1 MLFSF
6 QVRIPASCS
15 HTPALGARTGTRAP
29 RQRGGFYPPDG
40 PHAILRT
47 HEHHRSRSLI
57 AIAMMAARADGRADS
72 TEQKAVDA
80 VVERLGNPDVTR
92 LALQVAGGKL
102 RVADLASR
110 LSDDEA
116 RRVAYEGALAIC
128 NADGMLN
135 AAEAAFL
142 EELRCC
148 AGAQRRL
155 RGRGREDGRSPRR
168 NAPRRAALGRAPAG
182 PLDEL
187 ILQQAMLTGALEIL
201 PDRLATIAILP
212 LQLRLVYQI
221 GQRNGQKLDVN
232 QVKDLAATLGLGA
245 VTQGMES
252 VVLKIAGG
260 LAGRAPRR
268 ASSAARRGWRRARPS
283 PSRPPTP
290 SATRRSSTTRR
301 AARSAA
307 PTSARCSSGSSRTRR
322 RSIRRWRQ
330 QIRAQSGTLNLQ
342 SLLQALRT
350 T

>member
-1 MLFSF
+1 MNTTD
-6 QVRIPASCS
+6 
-15 HTPALGARTGTRAP
+15 HAP
-29 RQRGGFYPPDG
+29 
-40 PHAILRT
+40 
-47 HEHHRSRSLI
+47 LI

-72 TEQKAVDA
+72 NEQKAVDA

-128 NADGMLN
+128 NADGVLN
-135 AAEAAFL
+135 AAEVAFL
-142 EELRCC
+142 EELRSALGLSAASVAEAGKT
-148 AGAQRRL
+148 AGAL
-155 RGRGREDGRSPRR
+155 AGTPLAELHSG
-168 NAPRRAALGRAPAG
+168 APPAG

-245 VTQGMES
+245 VAQGMES
-252 VVLKIAGG
+252 VVLKLAGG
-260 LAGRAPRR
+260 LAG
-268 ASSAARRGWRRARPS
+268 GLLGGLIGG
-283 PSRPPTP
+283 
-290 SATRRSSTTRR
+290 ATRVATGTAITFAATYALGHAADQYYRQGRSLSTGDMR
-301 AARSAA
+301 ALFERFQQDAKTVY
-307 PTSARCSSGSSRTRR
+307 PKVE
-322 RSIRRWRQ
+322 Q
-330 QIRAQSGTLNLQ
+330 QIRTQAITLNLQ
-342 SLLQALRT
+342 SLLQGLG
-350 T
+350 